1 MKNKNLIWVGVGVV
15 LAYLILRPKKAVA
28 QDKPTGGNTGAGP
41 IAGPIAGPTG
51 AQAKAAAMTND
62 QLKSW
67 YCRPKLGGPGYVV
80 RPSEE
85 EKATDSA
92 VEAEMMKRGL
102 DKSCPGGAR
111 NAGLKTI

>member
-1 MKNKNLIWVGVGVV
+1 MKNKNLIWIGLGVV

-28 QDKPTGGNTGAGP
+28 QDKPTGNTG
-41 IAGPIAGPTG
+41 AGPIAGPTG

-67 YCRPKLGGPGYVV
+67 YCRPKLGGPGYVI
-80 RPSEE
+80 PKSEE
-85 EKATDSA
+85 EKATDTA

-102 DKSCPGGAR
+102 DKSCPGRGG
-111 NAGLKTI
+111 NTGLKII